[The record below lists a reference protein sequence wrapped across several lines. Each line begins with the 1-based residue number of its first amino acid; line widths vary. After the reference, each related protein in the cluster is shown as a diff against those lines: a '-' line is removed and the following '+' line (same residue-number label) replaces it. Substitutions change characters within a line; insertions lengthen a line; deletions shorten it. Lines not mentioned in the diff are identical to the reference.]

1 MTARLTPAQA
11 RRAALAAQGFGRRRP
26 GTVSVRHVQAEIDRV
41 AQFQI
46 DSVNVVARAHL
57 MPLFARLG
65 PYDPALLE
73 RATSVA
79 PRRLFEY
86 WGHAACLLDVAL
98 YPAMRWQMRVRA
110 ERERR
115 HVDRILA
122 DKPDLLDRVLADL
135 AASGPLTARAVENT
149 EQRRR
154 EHWGWNWSEAKYL
167 LEYLFDAGI
176 AGVAGR
182 NPAFERR
189 YDLIE
194 RVLPARVRAAP
205 ELDRDAGIDALVRRA
220 ARALGVA
227 DLTALSEYFY
237 LRKADVALSAARLVA
252 AGELERVEVAGLPGD
267 HWLWAGA
274 RLPRTLHAQALVS
287 PFDTLVFERK
297 RLERLF
303 GAQYRIEIYTPAA
316 KRVYGYYVYLFV
328 FGDRVAA
335 RVDLKADRRAGV
347 LHALAS
353 WLEEDADADAVAAAL
368 ASELHLLA
376 GWQGLTDVAV
386 HPTGTLAQ
394 RLARHV

>member
-154 EHWGWNWSEAKYL
+154 EHWGWN
-167 LEYLFDAGI
+167 
-176 AGVAGR
+176 
-182 NPAFERR
+182 
-189 YDLIE
+189 
-194 RVLPARVRAAP
+194 
-205 ELDRDAGIDALVRRA
+205 
-220 ARALGVA
+220 
-227 DLTALSEYFY
+227 
-237 LRKADVALSAARLVA
+237 
-252 AGELERVEVAGLPGD
+252 
-267 HWLWAGA
+267 
-274 RLPRTLHAQALVS
+274 
-287 PFDTLVFERK
+287 
-297 RLERLF
+297 
-303 GAQYRIEIYTPAA
+303 
-316 KRVYGYYVYLFV
+316 
-328 FGDRVAA
+328 
-335 RVDLKADRRAGV
+335 
-347 LHALAS
+347 
-353 WLEEDADADAVAAAL
+353 
-368 ASELHLLA
+368 
-376 GWQGLTDVAV
+376 
-386 HPTGTLAQ
+386 
-394 RLARHV
+394 